1 MTHLTMDQLVE
12 AREPFAGPGRA
23 DIQAHLDACPACRGE
38 LERLHQRVARMK
50 ALPAL
55 RPPRDRWPAVRARL
69 QADRRIRRARWGA
82 VASFALA
89 ASLVLAVLIGGS
101 GNEAVAETATER
113 AISQAQAESANLEDA
128 IRRYGPERRV
138 LDGHTARLADELE
151 GRISVLDRRLE
162 AAQLQQDSR
171 RNEELLRLWRER
183 VGLLDALVDVHV
195 TKASAVGL

>member
-12 AREPFAGPGRA
+12 AREPFPGPGRA
-23 DIQAHLDACPACRGE
+23 DIQAHLDACPACRAE

-55 RPPRDRWPAVRARL
+55 RPPRDRWPAIRERL
-69 QADRRIRRARWGA
+69 QARRRARRARWGA

-89 ASLVLAVLIGGS
+89 ASLVVAVLTGGS
-101 GNEAVAETATER
+101 GRSAAAETSTQR
-113 AISQAQAESANLEDA
+113 AISQARVQSATLEDA

-138 LDGHTARLADELE
+138 IDGYTARLADELE

-162 AAQLQQDSR
+162 TAQLQSGENQDQ
-171 RNEELLRLWRER
+171 ELLRLWRER

-195 TKASAVGL
+195 TRASAVGL

>member
-12 AREPFAGPGRA
+12 AREPFPGPGRA
-23 DIQAHLDACPACRGE
+23 DIQAHLDACPACRAE

-55 RPPRDRWPAVRARL
+55 RPPRDRWPAIRERL
-69 QADRRIRRARWGA
+69 QARRRARRARGGA

-89 ASLVLAVLIGGS
+89 ASLVVAVLTGGS
-101 GNEAVAETATER
+101 ERSAATETSTQR
-113 AISQAQAESANLEDA
+113 AISQARVQSATLEDA

-138 LDGHTARLADELE
+138 IDGYPARLADELE

-162 AAQLQQDSR
+162 AAQLQRGENQDQ
-171 RNEELLRLWRER
+171 ELLRLWRER

-195 TKASAVGL
+195 TRASAVGL